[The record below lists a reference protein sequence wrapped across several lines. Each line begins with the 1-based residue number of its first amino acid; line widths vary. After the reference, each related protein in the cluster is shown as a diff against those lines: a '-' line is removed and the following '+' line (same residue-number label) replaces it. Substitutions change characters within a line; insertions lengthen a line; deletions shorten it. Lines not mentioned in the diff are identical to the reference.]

1 MEPFHTTIG
10 LANVGNTCFLNVILQ
25 ALRIAPPMVQMTLTD
40 LEHPIPLR
48 EESKK
53 RELVVAFQTLMQ
65 DFWKARIPD
74 GRQPTMIPRGFVHAF
89 YNVLRAND
97 DDWHSP
103 GEQSDAAEVLQYI
116 LEGMHDGMYK
126 KVRMEVQGDAFTSED
141 AQQIKAIQSWSDFHS
156 KEYSSI
162 IHNFYGQSQIT
173 VECTNCGNK
182 NQRYEPWLVIKA
194 PIPGS
199 TKAGAPAPS
208 MHECLAA
215 AFNTE
220 IIDDYA
226 CEKCK
231 DKHKAT
237 ITSRISRMPAV
248 LFVSLKRFTNMGH
261 KVRGRIPW
269 DLDSTNFRDFTAF
282 RRDPFTNTTHD
293 PEYETFAVIEHL
305 GGLRGGHYRM
315 YARQGDWYMYD
326 DSSVHIVP
334 PERVITDD
342 SYIACMI
349 PRRHADT
356 MRSSMNDLISKAR
369 DYAMKQEKEMA
380 EAAAASESVS
390 TVTATA

>member
-25 ALRIAPPMVQMTLTD
+25 ALRIAPPMVQMTLAD
-40 LEHPIPLR
+40 LEHPIQLR

-65 DFWKARIPD
+65 DFWKARIPE

-89 YNVLRAND
+89 YNVLRTND
-97 DDWHSP
+97 DDWHRP

-116 LEGMHDGMYK
+116 LESIHDGVYK
-126 KVRMEVQGDAFTSED
+126 KVRMEIVGDVMTSED
-141 AQQIKAIQSWSDFHS
+141 SQQIKAIQSWADFHS
-156 KEYSSI
+156 KEYSPI

-173 VECTNCGNK
+173 VECTNCHNK

-199 TKAGAPAPS
+199 TKPGSPAPS
-208 MHECLAA
+208 MSDCLAA
-215 AFNTE
+215 AFDTE
-220 IIDDYA
+220 TIEDYS
-226 CEKCK
+226 CEKCAA
-231 DKHKAT
+231 KHKAT
-237 ITSRISRMPAV
+237 ITTRISRMPAV
-248 LFVSLKRFTNMGH
+248 LFVSLKRFTNSGH
-261 KVRGRIPW
+261 KVRGRIGW
-269 DLDSTNFRDFTAF
+269 DLDSTSFKDLCAF
-282 RRDPFTNTTHD
+282 RRDPFTNSTID

-315 YARQGDWYMYD
+315 YARQGDWHLYD

-334 PERVITDD
+334 SERVITDD

-349 PRRHADT
+349 PKHQT
-356 MRSSMNDLISKAR
+356 TSMRKQMNDLILRAR
-369 DYAMKQEKEMA
+369 EFATQQ
-380 EAAAASESVS
+380 EAAAAKEEESV
-390 TVTATA
+390 APPA

>member
-25 ALRIAPPMVQMTLTD
+25 ALRIAPPMVQMTLKD
-40 LEHPIPLR
+40 LEHPITLR

-53 RELVVAFQTLMQ
+53 REIVVAFQTLMQ
-65 DFWKARIPD
+65 DFWKARIPE

-126 KVRMEVQGDAFTSED
+126 KVRMEVQGDALTSED
-141 AQQIKAIQSWSDFHS
+141 AQQIKAIQSWADFHS

-199 TKAGAPAPS
+199 STAGAPAPS
-208 MHECLAA
+208 MHDCLAA
-215 AFNTE
+215 AFDTE
-220 IIDDYA
+220 TIDDYA
-226 CEKCK
+226 CDKCK
-231 DKHKAT
+231 GKHKAT
-237 ITSRISRMPAV
+237 ITTRISRMPAV
-248 LFVSLKRFTNMGH
+248 LFVSLKRFTNTGH
-261 KVRGRIPW
+261 KVRGRITW
-269 DLDSTNFRDFTAF
+269 DLDCTNFRDFTAF
-282 RRDPFTNTTHD
+282 RRDPFSNTTQD

-315 YARQGDWYMYD
+315 YARQGDWHLYD

-334 PERVITDD
+334 PERVVTDD

-349 PRRHADT
+349 PRSQAKALRE
-356 MRSSMNDLISKAR
+356 SMNDLIVKAR
-369 DYAMKQEKEMA
+369 EFAAKQEA
-380 EAAAASESVS
+380 DAAAAAAPPADASPP
-390 TVTATA
+390 A

>member
-25 ALRIAPPMVQMTLTD
+25 ALRISPPMVQMTLAD
-40 LEHPIPLR
+40 LEHPITLR

-65 DFWKARIPD
+65 DFWKAQIPD

-89 YNVLRAND
+89 YNVLRTND
-97 DDWHSP
+97 DDWHRP
-103 GEQSDAAEVLQYI
+103 GEQSDASEVLQYI
-116 LEGMHDGMYK
+116 LEGMHDGIYK
-126 KVRMEVQGDAFTSED
+126 KVRMEVQGDALTSED
-141 AQQIKAIQSWSDFHS
+141 AQQIKAIQSWADFHS

-199 TKAGAPAPS
+199 SNAGAQAPS
-208 MHECLAA
+208 MQDCLAA
-215 AFNTE
+215 AFDTE
-220 IIDDYA
+220 TIDDYA
-226 CEKCK
+226 CEKCSG
-231 DKHKAT
+231 KHKAT

-248 LFVSLKRFTNMGH
+248 LFVSLKRFTNTGH
-261 KVRGRIPW
+261 KVRGRITW
-269 DLDSTNFRDFTAF
+269 DLDCTNFRDFTAF
-282 RRDPFTNTTHD
+282 RHDPFTNMKHE
-293 PEYETFAVIEHL
+293 PKYETFGVIEHL

-315 YARQGDWYMYD
+315 YARQGDWYLYD

-334 PERVITDD
+334 PEQVVTDD

-349 PRRHADT
+349 PRCQASA
-356 MRSSMNDLISKAR
+356 MRKSMNDLIIKAR
-369 DYAMKQEKEMA
+369 EFATKQE
-380 EAAAASESVS
+380 EAAAAAA
-390 TVTATA
+390 ATTPAAPA

>member
-40 LEHPIPLR
+40 LEHPIQLR

-65 DFWKARIPD
+65 DFWKAKIPA

-97 DDWHSP
+97 DDWHHP

-116 LEGMHDGMYK
+116 LESMHDGMYK
-126 KVRMEVQGDAFTSED
+126 KVHMEVVGDAVSSED
-141 AQQIKAIQSWSDFHS
+141 NQQMKAIQSWADYHS
-156 KEYSSI
+156 KEYSPI

-199 TKAGAPAPS
+199 TMPGSPAPS
-208 MHECLAA
+208 LQTCLAS
-215 AFNTE
+215 AFDSETIE
-220 IIDDYA
+220 DYA

-237 ITSRISRMPAV
+237 ITSRISRMPDV
-248 LFVSLKRFTNMGH
+248 LFVSLKRFTNSAH
-261 KVRGRIPW
+261 KVRGCISW
-269 DLDSTNFRDFTAF
+269 DLNSTNFKDFTAF
-282 RRDPFTNTTHD
+282 RRDPFTNTTCD

-326 DSSVHIVP
+326 DSSVLIVP
-334 PERVITDD
+334 PERVITED

-349 PRRHADT
+349 PKRKSES
-356 MRSSMNDLISKAR
+356 MRKHMNDLITRAR
-369 DYAMKQEKEMA
+369 GE
-380 EAAAASESVS
+380 
-390 TVTATA
+390 

>member
-25 ALRIAPPMVQMTLTD
+25 ALRIAPPMIQMTLTD
-40 LEHPIPLR
+40 LEHPLVLR

-53 RELVVAFQTLMQ
+53 RDIVVAFQTLMQ
-65 DFWKARIPD
+65 DFWKARIPE

-89 YNVLRAND
+89 YNVLRVND

-126 KVRMEVQGDAFTSED
+126 KVRMEVHGDALTSED
-141 AQQIKAIQSWSDFHS
+141 AQQMKAIQSWADSHS

-162 IHNFYGQSQIT
+162 IENFYGQSQIT

-199 TKAGAPAPS
+199 TTVGAPAPS
-208 MHECLAA
+208 MHDCLAA
-215 AFNTE
+215 AFDTE
-220 IIDDYA
+220 TIDDYA
-226 CEKCK
+226 CDKCK
-231 DKHKAT
+231 GKHNAT
-237 ITSRISRMPAV
+237 ITSRISRMPSV
-248 LFVSLKRFTNMGH
+248 LFVSLKRFTNTGN
-261 KVRGRIPW
+261 KVRGRIAW
-269 DLDSTNFRDFTAF
+269 DLDSTKFHDFTAF

-315 YARQGDWYMYD
+315 YARQGDWYLYD
-326 DSSVHIVP
+326 DNSVHVVP
-334 PERVITDD
+334 PDRVVSDD

-349 PRRHADT
+349 PRRNAET
-356 MRSSMNDLISKAR
+356 MRRSMNDLITKAR
-369 DYAMKQEKEMA
+369 EFAAKQEA
-380 EAAAASESVS
+380 EAAADAASSP
-390 TVTATA
+390 A

>member
-40 LEHPIPLR
+40 LEHPIVLR

-65 DFWKARIPD
+65 DFWKARIPE

-89 YNVLRAND
+89 YNVLRNND

-126 KVRMEVQGDAFTSED
+126 KVRMEVQGDAVTSED
-141 AQQIKAIQSWSDFHS
+141 AQQIKAIQSWADFHS

-173 VECTNCGNK
+173 VECTNCSNK

-199 TKAGAPAPS
+199 ATAGAPAPS
-208 MHECLAA
+208 MQDCLAA
-215 AFNTE
+215 AFDTE
-220 IIDDYA
+220 TIDDYA

-231 DKHKAT
+231 GKHKAT
-237 ITSRISRMPAV
+237 ITSRISRMPNV
-248 LFVSLKRFTNMGH
+248 LFVSLKRFTNTGH
-261 KVRGRIPW
+261 KVRGRIAW
-269 DLDSTNFRDFTAF
+269 DLDCTNFRDFTAF
-282 RRDPFTNTTHD
+282 RRDPFSNSTLD

-315 YARQGDWYMYD
+315 YARQGDWYLYD

-334 PERVITDD
+334 PERVVTDD

-349 PRRHADT
+349 PRRQAPA
-356 MRSSMNDLISKAR
+356 MRKTMNDLILKAR
-369 DYAMKQEKEMA
+369 EFATKQEA
-380 EAAAASESVS
+380 DAAAASSAAAD
-390 TVTATA
+390 TAPPV